1 MTELIPRGDKAINE
15 RYRPMRFSEVIG
27 LQSNKDALTKW
38 IERGKK
44 RSRALLFF
52 GAPGSGKT
60 TLARVLA
67 MALNCEK
74 GDSSEPCLECPSCK
88 AAMADKAMHI
98 SEYNMSALTRKDDAE
113 EIVLSMSNS
122 CFTGRNKVY
131 ILDEVQG
138 VSAAAQNLMLKAL
151 ENPTQDTYIILC
163 TTDPQKLLKPLRSRC
178 EQYEFRNPTQEDIK
192 VLLSTVV
199 KQEMPEMTVDQRK
212 EILKACEGLSY
223 REILMKLEKYI
234 KGGGTGNI
242 TDAFEADYFGF
253 AKFIMSGD
261 FLTAVDYI
269 DKNKE
274 HFDIEAARRVTR
286 TFMSNQIIYSTRE
299 NKIEFA
305 KRCSVAF
312 SFLDKGFY
320 TDPNPLPS
328 FKNDLFLACMTLLGK
343 L

>member
-1 MTELIPRGDKAINE
+1 
-15 RYRPMRFSEVIG
+15 
-27 LQSNKDALTKW
+27 
-38 IERGKK
+38 
-44 RSRALLFF
+44 
-52 GAPGSGKT
+52 
-60 TLARVLA
+60 
-67 MALNCEK
+67 
-74 GDSSEPCLECPSCK
+74 
-88 AAMADKAMHI
+88 
-98 SEYNMSALTRKDDAE
+98 
-113 EIVLSMSNS
+113 
-122 CFTGRNKVY
+122 
-131 ILDEVQG
+131 
-138 VSAAAQNLMLKAL
+138 LKAL